1 MVEEML
7 AMTDDEDEEYPAEK
21 TKGRGNDIDWFFL
34 IQYETLELF
43 NESAIMKEQSPYLY
57 VPSCSVLDYWYVVL
71 VLPSAYYW
79 WLPLCCCI
87 KP

>member
-1 MVEEML
+1 MVRMEDDDLIDDGMVEEML

-43 NESAIMKEQSPYLY
+43 NESAIMKELKSSYCLRETAKTLG
-57 VPSCSVLDYWYVVL
+57 ST
-71 VLPSAYYW
+71 
-79 WLPLCCCI
+79 
-87 KP
+87 K